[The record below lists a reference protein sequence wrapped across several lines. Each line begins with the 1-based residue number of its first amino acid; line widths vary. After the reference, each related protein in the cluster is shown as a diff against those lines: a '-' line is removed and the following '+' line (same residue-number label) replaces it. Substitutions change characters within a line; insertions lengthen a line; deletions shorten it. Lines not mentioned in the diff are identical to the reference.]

1 MARAT
6 NRRTH
11 HKFRWKISTMSI
23 SDKNLSKIR
32 NEESKTTK
40 QIKTVQ
46 KKGKQACER
55 VLDFEWKLI
64 ENCRLDPSD
73 VCCRFCSR
81 RLISTLFRFY
91 LRYERHDRKLYIFF
105 LLFVVIVHWFERSGG
120 KRHWWGNAERK
131 CNAVDEW
138 CDVFEQQSGGD
149 GDGTTQLRSRMR
161 AINKENK
168 TVSFVFFIRAF
179 CVRSKF
185 SFPCFLNRTLMRAS
199 SHTAPPLPLRLAM
212 LHCFA
217 SATQTHEHKH
227 VGEKTTLFFPL
238 ALIFSYIFTI
248 VCFSRPLYLSRT
260 ANAICFFFF
269 FIMFLFICCCYI
281 FCSISLNPFSLF
293 SSIFMLRTTKWICRC
308 WMGLVQ
314 HRHISVHPMCWR
326 SSIDGR
332 THIKSETLENGPM
345 GRLGI
350 GAHERGWQLQS
361 TSQIRATR
369 TRLLPTSMRR
379 WSTVSRK
386 KNLINYRKITL
397 STSDDD
403 EDEWK

>member
-1 MARAT
+1 MLSQSHTYARE
-6 NRRTH
+6 
-11 HKFRWKISTMSI
+11 
-23 SDKNLSKIR
+23 LSH
-32 NEESKTTK
+32 SSSAPLTSSY
-40 QIKTVQ
+40 V
-46 KKGKQACER
+46 A
-55 VLDFEWKLI
+55 L
-64 ENCRLDPSD
+64 
-73 VCCRFCSR
+73 
-81 RLISTLFRFY
+81 
-91 LRYERHDRKLYIFF
+91 
-105 LLFVVIVHWFERSGG
+105 
-120 KRHWWGNAERK
+120 
-131 CNAVDEW
+131 
-138 CDVFEQQSGGD
+138 
-149 GDGTTQLRSRMR
+149 
-161 AINKENK
+161 
-168 TVSFVFFIRAF
+168 F
-179 CVRSKF
+179 CV
-185 SFPCFLNRTLMRAS
+185 C
-199 SHTAPPLPLRLAM
+199 HTDTR
-212 LHCFA
+212 
-217 SATQTHEHKH
+217 TQTRRRENNII
-227 VGEKTTLFFPL
+227 FFPL

-386 KNLINYRKITL
+386 KKSHKLPKNYIV
-397 STSDDD
+397 D
-403 EDEWK
+403 